1 MRFPSASIFVAS
13 LFAALALVPA
23 GAHAEDVNLN
33 NYPETTTVA
42 LSRYSVG
49 PGIGVVAAIDGD
61 MTDISEQFLSLS
73 LSQSIRFRENWDLG
87 IDAEWWAPGANFG
100 GAMTVSYLFGSAAFR
115 PFVGV
120 GAGLHSLD
128 YEDEKFGK
136 GLGLQGLVHAGLYL
150 DVLDNLQMRVRVP
163 YRFIA
168 NSHRDQAA
176 GLDVALLFSPAM
188 RTTKVRKLTY

>member
-1 MRFPSASIFVAS
+1 MRLNAVSAFVAS
-13 LFAALALVPA
+13 LFALIAFAPT

-33 NYPETTTVA
+33 NHPETTTVA
-42 LSRYSVG
+42 LSRYAIG
-49 PGIGVVAAIDGD
+49 PGIGVVGAVSGG

-115 PFVGV
+115 PFVGA
-120 GAGLHSLD
+120 GAGLHALD

-136 GLGLQGLVHAGLYL
+136 GLGLQGIVHAGMYL

-176 GLDVALLFSPAM
+176 GLDVALLFSPAT